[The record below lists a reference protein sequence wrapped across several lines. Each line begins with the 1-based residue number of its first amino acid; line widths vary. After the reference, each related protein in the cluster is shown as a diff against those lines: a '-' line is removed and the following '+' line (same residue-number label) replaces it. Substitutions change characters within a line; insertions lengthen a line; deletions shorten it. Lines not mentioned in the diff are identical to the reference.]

1 MKSVEQNINV
11 SATLRK
17 LMTGKQAEKIGYIYY
32 RLTQH
37 REDVKTARWDDLKF
51 IYQKLINDLIENVVM
66 EREDE

>member
-1 MKSVEQNINV
+1 
-11 SATLRK
+11 
-17 LMTGKQAEKIGYIYY
+17 MTGKQAEKIGYIYY

-66 EREDE
+66 EKEDE